1 MRYKA
6 EASHAESARE
16 RAEAAKR
23 SAQKLSSALEGEER
37 KIDDYM
43 SSVECDSLEYL
54 EALNHTNIKNNS
66 LGNDPC

>member
-16 RAEAAKR
+16 RAEAAKV

-43 SSVECDSLEYL
+43 SSVECDSSEYF
-54 EALNHTNIKNNS
+54 EALNHTNIKNTS
-66 LGNDPC
+66 LRLMPS